1 MSDEKEHISTYGAYA
16 KVLVV
21 LLLLSA
27 LNIIIGTLSHGPWIS
42 GTIVLI
48 ATVQATITLTW
59 FMHLKWSDRFL
70 RIFVAGVFL
79 LFAVV
84 ILLTFV
90 DYKFR

>member
-1 MSDEKEHISTYGAYA
+1 MSDEKEHISTYAAYA

-27 LNIIIGTLSHGPWIS
+27 LNIIIGTISHGPWIA
-42 GTIVLI
+42 GTIVFI
-48 ATVQATITLTW
+48 AVIQATITLTW
-59 FMHLKWSDRFL
+59 FMHLKWSDTFL
-70 RIFVAGVFL
+70 RICVSGVFL
-79 LFAVV
+79 LFAIV